1 MAERRVARKL
11 LDSPLRE
18 AARSAGLRKFTSPHP
33 CKHGHTERRVSN
45 GMCAGCCN
53 LVYALNPEPAKA
65 RMKQSRLDYPDVFK
79 ARNAKYRAEN
89 KDKCQAGEAKWCK
102 LNPEKVREYKMAYR
116 IRHKTRVLNSSRQ
129 YRERNKLRCAN
140 YANAWRLLN
149 LDRVRAIARN
159 RRARLLAAPGTHTA
173 TEVQA
178 KLKKQGG
185 KCYYCFKKLKGKQHV
200 DHYIAL
206 INGGHN
212 DIANLNISCI
222 ACNSQKHA
230 SHPLDFIR
238 RKFNRLL

>member
-65 RMKQSRLDYPDVFK
+65 RQIQRRLDYPEVFK

-89 KDKCQAGEAKWCK
+89 KDKCQAGEAKWRK
-102 LNPEKVREYKMAYR
+102 LNPEKVKCYALAYYYRNQTSALEYKRSYRLKNKPRAAITANIWRMANME
-116 IRHKTRVLNSSRQ
+116 KTRVI
-129 YRERNKLRCAN
+129 
-140 YANAWRLLN
+140 
-149 LDRVRAIARN
+149 VRN